1 MKYHKITFAH
11 SINIINSLSFM
22 EHDLISY
29 INIGLIAGCTVF
41 GFIFLI
47 LPLPKSHNLNRFRN
61 SLRYLAFAFFMTVI
75 MKSLDLIFDKPIVNM
90 ISIDELVIASI
101 QIPLFT
107 LSLINLINPALINIR
122 YLIKKFLPL
131 LILIIL
137 YFFSASLYGD
147 PVIINFKSLLHNV
160 YHPTLVARIL
170 FLFYYCFQLGF
181 LIRLYIGIERK
192 SNEQKASDCSVN
204 LKLHFPWIRG
214 FFVTIIIV
222 SVSSLLFCFMTSEL
236 MELLFS
242 ILYAIFYFVFAIF
255 YIQYP
260 KLFFNSEP
268 ILQTN
273 DGTGNKNVIIKQ
285 KMQWVDLKEKI
296 ITNKYYL
303 RSGVSIDDMAA
314 YLKIG
319 RTKLSGLI
327 NKNESI
333 NFNTWINTLRV
344 EEAKNQLLANPNYS
358 LQQIA
363 EEVGY
368 SEYSN
373 FCRQFKLITNQSP
386 TQWLQTQK
394 TINNK

>member
-1 MKYHKITFAH
+1 
-11 SINIINSLSFM
+11 M
-22 EHDLISY
+22 EHDLILH
-29 INIGLIAGCTVF
+29 INIVLVAGCTVF
-41 GFIFLI
+41 AFIFLV
-47 LPLPKSHNLNRFRN
+47 LPLPKSQNLNRFRG
-61 SLRYLAFAFFMTVI
+61 SLRYLAFAFFLLVVL
-75 MKSLDLIFDKPIVNM
+75 KSLDFIFDKPIVNM

-107 LSLINLINPALINIR
+107 LSLINLINPSLINIR

-131 LILIIL
+131 LILIIVYL
-137 YFFSASLYGD
+137 LSSSLYGD
-147 PVIINFKSLLHNV
+147 PVILNFKSFLNYV
-160 YHPTLVARIL
+160 FHPTLVARIL
-170 FLFYYCFQLGF
+170 FLFYYCFQLGL
-181 LIRLYIGIERK
+181 LIRIYIGIERK

-204 LKLHFPWIRG
+204 LKIHFPWIRG
-214 FFVTIIIV
+214 FFWAIIV
-222 SVSSLLFCFMTSEL
+222 VAVGSLLFCFMTSEF
-236 MELLFS
+236 MELIFS
-242 ILYAIFYFVFAIF
+242 ILYALFYFVFALF

-260 KLFFNSEP
+260 KLFLYIEP
-268 ILQTN
+268 MLQTN
-273 DGTGNKNVIIKQ
+273 DGAGNKNIVIKQ
-285 KMQWVDLKEKI
+285 RMHWIDLKEKI

-303 RSGVSIDDMAA
+303 RPGVGIDDMAA

-386 TQWLQTQK
+386 TQWLQDQK
-394 TINNK
+394 QLNNN